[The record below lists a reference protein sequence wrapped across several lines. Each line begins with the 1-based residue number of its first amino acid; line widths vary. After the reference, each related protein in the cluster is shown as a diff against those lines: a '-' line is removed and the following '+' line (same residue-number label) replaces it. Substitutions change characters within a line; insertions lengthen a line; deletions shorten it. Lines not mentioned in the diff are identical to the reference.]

1 MTPPIVF
8 QVQSSVTLYE
18 ITVIYLFFFV
28 PLQGVKQSASHTVIL
43 PYISKRILLKVLY
56 YLRYFEETALRDT
69 KLLILVIKTKHLFS
83 KSSLQ
88 WNNRFET
95 LYYHVGMFLLK
106 I

>member
-56 YLRYFEETALRDT
+56 YLRYFEEIA
-69 KLLILVIKTKHLFS
+69 KLLNHLDNYVTS
-83 KSSLQ
+83 
-88 WNNRFET
+88 
-95 LYYHVGMFLLK
+95 
-106 I
+106 